1 METYFKYM
9 INRQNGFNISEI
21 EGSGFALDTRPKF
34 MAAIMRRLGFD
45 MSKKIDFQEFSKI
58 LKPSPVD
65 NLVNHFEEVYTRER
79 VKDVNRMSK

>member
-1 METYFKYM
+1 
-9 INRQNGFNISEI
+9 
-21 EGSGFALDTRPKF
+21 